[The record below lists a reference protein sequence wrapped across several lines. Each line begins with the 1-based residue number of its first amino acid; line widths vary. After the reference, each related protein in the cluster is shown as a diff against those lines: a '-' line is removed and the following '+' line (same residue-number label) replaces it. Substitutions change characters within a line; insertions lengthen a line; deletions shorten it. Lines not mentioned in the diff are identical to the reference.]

1 VLEVQAV
8 AGPDLDDAA
17 AEPEEELGAVGAL
30 AGGLGLR
37 AQTVKRLARRLG
49 LKAQLL
55 QRGSRR

>member
-37 AQTVKRLARRLG
+37 AQTVKRLARRRDWLTAALTG
-49 LKAQLL
+49 A
-55 QRGSRR
+55 RR